1 MLPDTE
7 RLVDDALPSVEVPEI
22 RVEKVP
28 VVKLGL
34 GLTAIVDVPEKRIL
48 APVLKK
54 EIGEL

>member
-1 MLPDTE
+1 MAE
-7 RLVDDALPSVEVPEI
+7 AFPSVEVPEI